1 MTRAALIA
9 LAALLIAGGLA
20 VAVARLLGRS
30 GSRASV
36 LVSVLAQWLGAYAVW
51 TFAGGLALR
60 YGALGAYDGT
70 LFALLAIVAGLWQYR
85 LRLRAGREP
94 ALAVFVGGQFAWLL
108 VVALQNGLF
117 AP

>member
-1 MTRAALIA
+1 MIRAAVVT
-9 LAALLIAGGLA
+9 LAALLLAGVLS

-30 GSRASV
+30 GSRASL

-60 YGALGAYDGT
+60 SGALSAYDGT
-70 LFALLAIVAGLWQYR
+70 LFVLLALVLGFWQYR
-85 LRLRAGREP
+85 VRVTSGPERA
-94 ALAVFVGGQFAWLL
+94 LMVFVTGQIAWLV
-108 VVALQNGLF
+108 VVAAQNGLF